1 MTGGAH
7 TAGAGSAAGV
17 RSGVGADIGADIDAG
32 IDTGIEAVIEARGL
46 HVRAAASAA
55 APVLLRE
62 LAFSIQPGERVA
74 LVGHNGAGKSSLL
87 RALTGFAPVHQ
98 GRLRVL
104 GVELDTEMSGVTAAL
119 PLRRLR
125 ARVAQVHQGLHLVA
139 RLSALDN
146 VLIGGAARHP
156 SPWTWLR
163 RWPAAERAAAHEALA
178 WVGLAHAAGRRTD
191 ELSGGERQK
200 VALARALHQRPMLLL
215 ADEPTASLDADAA
228 DEVVALLNRAVQER
242 AMTLVCVVHDL
253 ELVPRLAQRAIALH
267 HGRVVADMAAN
278 EQTPAVLRG
287 LLK

>member
-1 MTGGAH
+1 MD
-7 TAGAGSAAGV
+7 TAPM
-17 RSGVGADIGADIDAG
+17 
-32 IDTGIEAVIEARGL
+32 EAVIEARGL
-46 HVRAAASAA
+46 HVRAAAAA
-55 APVLLRE
+55 GAPVLLRE

-87 RALTGFAPVHQ
+87 RALTGFAPVHL
-98 GRLRVL
+98 GGLRV
-104 GVELDTEMSGVTAAL
+104 LDTEMSGVPGAA

-163 RWPAAERAAAHEALA
+163 RWPAAERAAAREALA
-178 WVGLAHAAGRRTD
+178 WVGLAHAAARRSD

-200 VALARALHQRPMLLL
+200 VALARALHQQPLLLL

-242 AMTLVCVVHDL
+242 AVTLVCVVHDL
-253 ELVPRLAQRAIALH
+253 DLVPRLAQRAIALR
-267 HGRVVADMAAN
+267 HGRVVADMAVNA
-278 EQTPAVLRG
+278 QTPAVLRG

>member
-1 MTGGAH
+1 MP
-7 TAGAGSAAGV
+7 AA
-17 RSGVGADIGADIDAG
+17 AAL
-32 IDTGIEAVIEARGL
+32 IEAQGL
-46 HVRAAASAA
+46 QVRAAAPAS

-62 LAFSIQPGERVA
+62 LGFSIQPGERVA

-104 GVELDTEMSGVTAAL
+104 DLEMGGPPAAA

-125 ARVAQVHQGLHLVA
+125 ARVAQVHQGLHLVG

-156 SPWTWLR
+156 SPWSWLR
-163 RWPAAERAAAHEALA
+163 RWPAAERQAAREALA
-178 WVGLAHAAGRRTD
+178 WVGLGHAAARRTD

-200 VALARALHQRPMLLL
+200 VALARALHQRPLLLL

-228 DEVVALLNRAVQER
+228 DEVVALLNRAVAER
-242 AMTLVCVVHDL
+242 ATTLVCVVHDL
-253 ELVPRLAQRAIALH
+253 DLVPRLAQRAIALR
-267 HGRVVADMAAN
+267 HGRVVADLAVNAH
-278 EQTPAVLRG
+278 TPAVLRG